1 MTHSRFHLPQFYTN
15 TRLFYAVLA
24 ALLVVFSVYI
34 YYICATVVN
43 VVVRQEIDQNIAK
56 ANSRISDLESRYI
69 EAKERV
75 TLAEANARGFTSS
88 REKIYITQISDT
100 LVVRDR

>member
-15 TRLFYAVLA
+15 TRLFYAVLSM
-24 ALLVVFSVYI
+24 LLVVFSVYV
-34 YYICATVVN
+34 YCICATVVN
-43 VVVRQEIDQNIAK
+43 VVVRQEIDRNIAE

-69 EAKERV
+69 EAKQRV
-75 TLAEANARGFTSS
+75 TLAEANERGFTSS
-88 REKIYITQISDT
+88 KEKIYITQISDT